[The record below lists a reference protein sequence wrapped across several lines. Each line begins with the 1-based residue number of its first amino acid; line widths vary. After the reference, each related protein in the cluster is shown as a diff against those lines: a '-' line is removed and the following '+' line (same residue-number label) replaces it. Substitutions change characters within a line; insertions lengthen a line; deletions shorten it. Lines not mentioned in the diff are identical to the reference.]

1 MNDPVGTEHVN
12 LWTDHPQC
20 MYWIVARKRQGTKLV
35 MVLSDE
41 RSKEEIARIKFIH
54 GKLDMLKRQEK
65 KIGWKQ

>member
-1 MNDPVGTEHVN
+1 
-12 LWTDHPQC
+12 